1 MRCLLDPEDIDE
13 SHEVLAFTVFS
24 PGQRG
29 GTTILTSGDQRWVPS
44 IHTTCSFSCMGSNT
58 SGRHR
63 HLLHRCKGAVFFC
76 LLLSPCFVFCDIRND
91 RLELWQ
97 PSCGCEGEAKRK
109 TQTLVS
115 HLSHELKLNY
125 LP

>member
-1 MRCLLDPEDIDE
+1 MRSLLDPEDIDE

-29 GTTILTSGDQRWVPS
+29 GTTTLTSGDRRWVPS
-44 IHTTCSFSCMGSNT
+44 IHIRLLATTCSFSCMGSNT

-76 LLLSPCFVFCDIRND
+76 LLLSPCFVFCDIKIDLSYGSPPVAVRVKPRERP
-91 RLELWQ
+91 RL
-97 PSCGCEGEAKRK
+97 
-109 TQTLVS
+109 
-115 HLSHELKLNY
+115 
-125 LP
+125 